1 VDSRQAPCTVGGSQ
15 DTSRLPPTNETR
27 HHIEGVLEMRK
38 LLRTFIRWALRDE
51 DSDRPKLG
59 LVTSPDHETRAKVRL
74 GVIHASNGRLLEVST
89 YKPNPHGPDWA
100 TELFIV
106 PDDQTLAQSITTILT
121 LKSID

>member
-1 VDSRQAPCTVGGSQ
+1 
-15 DTSRLPPTNETR
+15 
-27 HHIEGVLEMRK
+27 MRK
-38 LLRTFIRWALRDE
+38 LLRNLIRWALRDE
-51 DSDRPKLG
+51 DSDRPTKLG
-59 LVTSPDHETRAKVRL
+59 LVTSSDHETRAKFRL

-106 PDDQTLAQSITTILT
+106 PDDQTLAQSIVTILT